1 MFNYKEKGSDEMRHS
16 KIFFILLVFLLFIY
30 GCQGTETLDEISEH
44 EELPNHF
51 SDGEVSF
58 SIASDEEV
66 YTLPVTDIM
75 LIITNSGSGELV
87 VDQYRTLEKLQEG
100 TWYEV
105 PYSDQFAFT
114 DDAQLL
120 EPGGTAE
127 KEMPLEYLNYE
138 LTPGTYRIVKPFRI
152 VGKDEEIVLGSQFEI
167 EE

>member
-1 MFNYKEKGSDEMRHS
+1 MRHS
-16 KIFFILLVFLLFIY
+16 KSMFILLVFLLFIY
-30 GCQGTETLDEISEH
+30 GCQGTETLDKVSEH
-44 EELPNHF
+44 DELPDHF
-51 SDGEVSF
+51 SAGEVSF
-58 SIASDEEV
+58 SIASDEDG
-66 YTLPVTDIM
+66 YALPVTELTL
-75 LIITNSGSGELV
+75 LIINSGSGELV
-87 VDQYRTLEKLQEG
+87 VDQYRALEKLQEG

-114 DDAQLL
+114 DDAQLV

-152 VGKDEEIVLGSQFEI
+152 VGKDEEIVLGTQFEI